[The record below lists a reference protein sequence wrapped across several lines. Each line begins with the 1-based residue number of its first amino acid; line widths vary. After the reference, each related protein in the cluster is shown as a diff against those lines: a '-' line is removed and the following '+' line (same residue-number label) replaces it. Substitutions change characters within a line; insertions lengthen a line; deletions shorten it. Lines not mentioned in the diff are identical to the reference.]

1 MRQRSLIEYIVITDL
16 LFFTAQLFFLEANTL
31 GSKLLGE
38 DGRVSVHKMRQ
49 RYGLMQPKNTY
60 CVSE

>member
-38 DGRVSVHKMRQ
+38 DG
-49 RYGLMQPKNTY
+49 
-60 CVSE
+60 